1 MILEDSGMRCRVVSM
16 NGANGTEP
24 SPVTT
29 PTPYET
35 EVVLPSNEQPGLV
48 RTVVNPSD
56 VDVQLAEQK
65 ADLAELMTSLA
76 ATYNSPHS
84 DTLVLVDT
92 K

>member
-1 MILEDSGMRCRVVSM
+1 MNQVILNESD
-16 NGANGTEP
+16 TEM
-24 SPVTT
+24 PVHGEI
-29 PTPYET
+29 PGG
-35 EVVLPSNEQPGLV
+35 VLPSNEQPGLV
-48 RTVVNPSD
+48 GTVVNPGD